1 MVRRRKQQLHFE
13 GERKAMNLKSLSRPA
28 TTLLVLTLAAL
39 ILTTAVPRLAR
50 GQAQSTSPATA
61 LDYTHSHAFP
71 DIFRPY
77 GSPFVPQPN
86 MKNSE
91 RLHSLIRDGKLR
103 LSLED
108 AITLALENGLDIEV
122 ARYQEAYA
130 QTDILRTRAGSTSQG
145 INPGLF
151 GAVTAFGGG
160 GLGGGGGGGVS
171 SGGFSG
177 GGFASSVGSV
187 SCCDPFTGVSFG
199 WDHRTTPLNSLVLQ
213 GIPVVGTQTTNASW
227 FIGKGFLTGTS
238 FVMDVSG
245 FRQSSTST
253 FNLFNPEV
261 PSGFTIGFNQH
272 LLNGFGYRANAK
284 FLRIAQNGVKQ
295 ADTTFRQQVMTSV
308 TNVVNLYNGLLTDR
322 ENVRVAQDAVTYSEK
337 LLEDN
342 KRQVQIG
349 TLAPIEVV
357 RAESELAT
365 DQQSLIVAQTSYQQ
379 QQELLKTAISK
390 QVNPELAAAQIE
402 PTDALP
408 EPTPGD
414 IPTLEEALNIAYS
427 HRPEL
432 SLADLNIKNQDI
444 TIQASRVGLLP
455 TLDLFATYAPTGL
468 SGNRLN
474 CPSGFSLDF
483 QTLQCTSNTSGGG
496 TAAPTVSSNGFFSSV
511 GQVFR
516 GVYPDY
522 SFGISF
528 TLPLRNRTSQANMAT
543 ALLQSRQ
550 LKTQYQQTKN
560 TITQDVKN
568 AEIAVIQA
576 KAQINAAQKATILA
590 RQTLE
595 AEQKKFQLGESTVF
609 MIIQDQRDLTAREGD
624 EAKARQAYAT
634 ALNQYSTAT
643 GSTLEH
649 FHIQLAEAKSGHV
662 NHVPN
667 IPGTPA
673 SGDH

>member
-1 MVRRRKQQLHFE
+1 
-13 GERKAMNLKSLSRPA
+13 MNLKSLSRPA
-28 TTLLVLTLAAL
+28 TTLLISTLAAL
-39 ILTTAVPRLAR
+39 ILTTAAPRQVR
-50 GQAQSTSPATA
+50 GQAQFTSPATA
-61 LDYTHSHAFP
+61 LDYTRSHAFP

-77 GSPFVPQPN
+77 GTPFVPQPN

-108 AITLALENGLDIEV
+108 AIALALENGLDIEV
-122 ARYQEAYA
+122 SRYQQAYA

-151 GAVTAFGGG
+151 GAVTSFGGG
-160 GLGGGGGGGVS
+160 GFGGGGGGGTS

-177 GGFASSVGSV
+177 GGSASSVPTVG
-187 SCCDPFTGVSFG
+187 CCDPVTGISIG
-199 WDHRTTPLNSLVLQ
+199 WDQRTTPLNSLVLQ
-213 GIPVVGTQTTNASW
+213 GVPVVGVQTTNANW
-227 FIGKGFLTGTS
+227 FIGKGYFTGTS
-238 FVMDVSG
+238 LVAFVNG
-245 FRQSSTST
+245 FRSSNTST

-261 PSGFTIGFNQH
+261 PTTMTLGFTQH

-295 ADTTFRQQVMTSV
+295 ADTTFRQTVMTSV
-308 TNVVNLYNGLLTDR
+308 TNVVNLYDGLLYDR
-322 ENVRVAQDAVTYSEK
+322 ENVRVAQDAVTYSQK

-357 RAESELAT
+357 RAESEVAT
-365 DQQSLIVAQTSYQQ
+365 DQQNLIIAQTIYQQ
-379 QQELLKTAISK
+379 QQEQLKTAISK
-390 QVNPELAAAQIE
+390 QVDPELAAAQIE
-402 PTDALP
+402 TTDALP

-432 SLADLNIKNQDI
+432 TLRDLDIRNQRI
-444 TIQASRVGLLP
+444 TIEASRVGLLP
-455 TLDLFATYAPTGL
+455 TLDLFGTYAPSGL
-468 SGNRLN
+468 SGNRLT
-474 CPSGFSLDF
+474 CPSGSTLNFG
-483 QTLQCTSNTSGGG
+483 TLQCTGGG
-496 TAAPTVSSNGFFSSV
+496 VTTTPTVSSNGFFSSI

-516 GVYPDY
+516 NVYPDY
-522 SFGISF
+522 AFGISF
-528 TLPLRNRTSQANMAT
+528 SVPLRNRQSQANMAT
-543 ALLQSRQ
+543 AQLLERQ
-550 LKTQYQQTKN
+550 LRTQYQQQKN

-624 EAKARQAYAT
+624 EAKARQAYST
-634 ALNQYSTAT
+634 ALTQYGTAT
-643 GSTLEH
+643 GSTLDR
-649 FHIQLAEAKSGHV
+649 FHIELAEAKSGHV

>member
-1 MVRRRKQQLHFE
+1 
-13 GERKAMNLKSLSRPA
+13 MNLKSLSRPA
-28 TTLLVLTLAAL
+28 ITLLTSTLVAL
-39 ILTTAVPRLAR
+39 ILTPAAPRQVRAQ
-50 GQAQSTSPATA
+50 GQSTSPATA
-61 LDYTHSHAFP
+61 MDYTRSHAFP
-71 DIFRPY
+71 DVFRPY
-77 GSPFVPQPN
+77 GSPYVPQPN

-91 RLHSLIRDGKLR
+91 RLHSLIRDGKLS

-108 AITLALENGLDIEV
+108 AIALALENGLDIEV

-130 QTDILRTRAGSTSQG
+130 QTDILRTRSGTSFRG

-151 GAVTAFGGG
+151 GAVTSFGAGGG
-160 GLGGGGGGGVS
+160 GS
-171 SGGFSG
+171 SGGSTGGSGGITG
-177 GGFASSVGSV
+177 GGFATNIGSFG
-187 SCCDPFTGVSFG
+187 CCDPFTGVNFG
-199 WDHRTTPLNSLVLQ
+199 WDHNTSALNSQ
-213 GIPVVGTQTTNASW
+213 VVSGVSTVTSQTSNASW
-227 FIGKGFLTGTS
+227 FFGQGFFTGTTYVVALNGYRRFSNSS
-238 FVMDVSG
+238 FV
-245 FRQSSTST
+245 
-253 FNLFNPEV
+253 LFDPV
-261 PSGFTIGFNQH
+261 TPAGMTIGINQH

-284 FLRIAQNGVKQ
+284 FLRIAKNNVKQ

-308 TNVVNLYNGLLTDR
+308 TTVVNLYNGLLYDR

-357 RAESELAT
+357 RAESEVAT
-365 DQQSLIVAQTSYQQ
+365 DQQNLIIAQTTYQQ
-379 QQELLKTAISK
+379 QQEFLKTAISK
-390 QVNPELAAAQIE
+390 QVDPELAATQIE

-432 SLADLNIKNQDI
+432 TLADLNIRDQDI

-455 TLDLFATYAPTGL
+455 TLDVFATYLPTGL
-468 SGNRLN
+468 SGNS
-474 CPSGFSLDF
+474 CPAGYTFKSGH
-483 QTLQCTSNTSGGG
+483 CTNTSG
-496 TAAPTVSSNGFFSSV
+496 AVSPVVISNGIFQSL
-511 GQVFR
+511 GQIFH
-516 GVYPDY
+516 GNYQDY
-522 SFGISF
+522 SFGF
-528 TLPLRNRTSQANMAT
+528 TFQVPLRNRAAQADMAT
-543 ALLQSRQ
+543 ALLQARQ
-550 LKTQYQQTKN
+550 LRTQYQQTKN

-576 KAQINAAQKATILA
+576 KAQINSAQKATILA

-634 ALNQYSTAT
+634 ALNQYATAT
-643 GSTLEH
+643 GSTLER
-649 FHIQLAEAKSGHV
+649 FHIELAEAKSGRV
-662 NHVPN
+662 SHVPN
-667 IPGTPA
+667 IPGAPAPA
-673 SGDH
+673 SP